1 MHWSHFSP
9 IKFSLHLQVPV
20 DWSQDIPRDP
30 IRLQPQATIYVR
42 YFLFGHYWIT
52 PAGMIY
58 QGPITY
64 VSILGNYRN
73 LESIHHTVVL
83 RILVYIYTKF
93 VLKNYLNY
101 HVAHNL

>member
-1 MHWSHFSP
+1 MF
-9 IKFSLHLQVPV
+9 
-20 DWSQDIPRDP
+20 DIFYLD
-30 IRLQPQATIYVR
+30 TTGNV
-42 YFLFGHYWIT
+42 T

-93 VLKNYLNY
+93 VL
-101 HVAHNL
+101 